1 MGKCRREKTPQLA
14 TFQVVFISNID
25 NIITFWADFTTGNIQ
40 MTLILTESDI

>member
-14 TFQVVFISNID
+14 TFQAVFISNID
-25 NIITFWADFTTGNIQ
+25 IITFWADFTTGNIQ